1 MTVAAGA
8 RRAVPPGRE
17 EPNVSGPT
25 ILIVTGEASGDLHGA
40 ELARALLL
48 QQPDLRILG
57 MGAEKM
63 KGAGVELVFD
73 NRQLGVMGLVE
84 VFQRW
89 RSVLRAFEAVKEV
102 LMNRG
107 VDLVVLIDSP
117 DFNLRVAKLAKRMA
131 IPTVYYIGPKVWA
144 WRAGRLKTI
153 KKWVDRMLVIFPFEE
168 PLYREAG
175 VPCEFVG
182 HPLLDEI
189 PPTLNRGELR
199 RRYEISDDAV
209 VVALLP
215 GSRRMEID
223 RLLDRMTEAFRRIR
237 TGLPSV
243 IGIVPVAPSLSMSE
257 IRRKLFGRADGLRL
271 VSGDAPQVLACADF
285 AVVASGTAT
294 LEAAVVGTPMV
305 IVYKVAPLT
314 MLLARLLVKI
324 RSAGL
329 VNILAGR
336 VVTPELLQSNATPER
351 IAEVVLDHLRDPAK
365 MKEQRKSLEE
375 VRQKLGLPGAAHRA
389 AASILKILF
398 QTTRTV
404 TA

>member
-1 MTVAAGA
+1 MSQ
-8 RRAVPPGRE
+8 R
-17 EPNVSGPT
+17 T
-25 ILIVTGEASGDLHGA
+25 ILIVTAEASGDLHGA
-40 ELARALLL
+40 ELALALR
-48 QQPDLRILG
+48 QQQSDLRILG
-57 MGAEKM
+57 MGGERM
-63 KGAGVELVFD
+63 KLAGVELIFD
-73 NRQLGVMGLVE
+73 NRELGVMGLVE
-84 VFQRW
+84 VLHRW
-89 RSVLRAFEAVKEV
+89 RSVLRAFETVKEV
-102 LMNRG
+102 LDREG
-107 VDLVVLIDSP
+107 VDLIVLIDSP
-117 DFNLRVAKLAKRMA
+117 DFNLRVGRLAKQMK
-131 IPTVYYIGPKVWA
+131 IPTVYYIGPKIWA
-144 WRAGRLKTI
+144 WRRGRLKTV
-153 KKWVDRMLVIFPFEE
+153 KKWIDRMLVIFPFEE
-168 PLYREAG
+168 PLYQAVG

-189 PPTLNRGELR
+189 PATLDRAALR
-199 RRYEISDDAV
+199 RRYEIPDDAP

-223 RLLDRMTEAFRRIR
+223 RLLDGMTEAFRRIR
-237 TGLPSV
+237 ADLPSV
-243 IGIVPVAPSLSMSE
+243 IGIMPVAPSLSMSE
-257 IRRKLFGRADGLRL
+257 IRQKLSARADGLRL

-305 IVYKVAPLT
+305 IVYKVAPIT

-336 VVTPELLQSNATPER
+336 IVAPELLQSNATPER
-351 IAEVVLDHLRDPAK
+351 IAAVVSDYLRNPAK
-365 MKEQRKSLEE
+365 MQEQKMALED

-389 AASILKILF
+389 AASILKLLS

>member
-1 MTVAAGA
+1 
-8 RRAVPPGRE
+8 
-17 EPNVSGPT
+17 
-25 ILIVTGEASGDLHGA
+25 
-40 ELARALLL
+40 
-48 QQPDLRILG
+48 
-57 MGAEKM
+57 M
-63 KGAGVELVFD
+63 KLAGVELIFD

-84 VFQRW
+84 VLHRW
-89 RSVLRAFEAVKEV
+89 RSVLRAFETVEEV
-102 LMNRG
+102 LLHRG

-117 DFNLRVAKLAKRMA
+117 DFNLRVARLAKRMK

-144 WRAGRLKTI
+144 WRAGRLKTV

-189 PPTLNRGELR
+189 PKTLDRQGLR
-199 RRYEISDDAV
+199 RRYEIPDDAV

-215 GSRRMEID
+215 GSRWMEIN
-223 RLLDRMTEAFRRIR
+223 RLLDAMTGALRRIR
-237 TGLPSV
+237 MDLPSV
-243 IGIVPVAPSLSMSE
+243 VGIMPVAPSLSMAE
-257 IRRKLFGRADGLRL
+257 IRQKLSARSDDLRL
-271 VSGDAPQVLACADF
+271 VAGDAPQVLACSDF

-294 LEAAVVGTPMV
+294 LEAAIVGTPMV
-305 IVYKVAPLT
+305 VVYKVTPLT

-336 VVTPELLQSNATPER
+336 VVAPELLQSNATPQK
-351 IAEVVLDHLRDPAK
+351 IAAVVLDHLRNPDK
-365 MKEQRKSLEE
+365 VQEQKKSLEE

-389 AASILKILF
+389 AAGILKILS
-398 QTTRTV
+398 QTARTV

>member
-1 MTVAAGA
+1 MSQ
-8 RRAVPPGRE
+8 R
-17 EPNVSGPT
+17 T
-25 ILIVTGEASGDLHGA
+25 ILIVTAEASGDLHGA
-40 ELARALLL
+40 ELAQALRQ

-57 MGAEKM
+57 MGGERMRKV
-63 KGAGVELVFD
+63 GVELIFD
-73 NRQLGVMGLVE
+73 NRELGVMGLVE
-84 VFQRW
+84 VLQRW
-89 RSVLRAFEAVKEV
+89 RSVLRAFETVKEV
-102 LMNRG
+102 LDRRG
-107 VDLVVLIDSP
+107 VDLIVLIDSP
-117 DFNLRVAKLAKRMA
+117 DFNLRVARLAKRMK
-131 IPTVYYIGPKVWA
+131 IPTIYYIGPKVWA

-153 KKWVDRMLVIFPFEE
+153 KKWIDRMLVIFPFEE
-168 PLYREAG
+168 PLYQEAG

-189 PPTLNRGELR
+189 PTMLDRPALR
-199 RRYEISDDAV
+199 RRYEIPDDAV

-223 RLLDRMTEAFRRIR
+223 RLLNGMTEAYRRIR
-237 TGLPSV
+237 ADLPSV
-243 IGIVPVAPSLSMSE
+243 IGIMPVATSLSMSE
-257 IRRKLFGRADGLRL
+257 IRQKLAVHADDLRL
-271 VSGDAPQVLACADF
+271 VAGDAPQVLACSDF

-294 LEAAVVGTPMV
+294 IEAAIVGTPMV

-336 VVTPELLQSNATPER
+336 VVAPELLQSNATPEN
-351 IAEVVLDHLRDPAK
+351 IAAVVLDHLRNPAK
-365 MKEQRKSLEE
+365 MQEQKMALED

-389 AASILKILF
+389 AASILKLLS
-398 QTTRTV
+398 QTTGTV

>member
-1 MTVAAGA
+1 MSQ
-8 RRAVPPGRE
+8 R
-17 EPNVSGPT
+17 T

-40 ELARALLL
+40 ELARALHE
-48 QQPDLRILG
+48 QQPDLRLLG
-57 MGAEKM
+57 MGGARM
-63 KGAGVELVFD
+63 KLAGVELIFD

-84 VFQRW
+84 VLQRW
-89 RSVLRAFEAVKEV
+89 RSVLRAFETVKEV
-102 LMNRG
+102 LLQRG
-107 VDLVVLIDSP
+107 VDLVILIDSP
-117 DFNLRVAKLAKRMA
+117 DFNLRVARLAKQMK
-131 IPTVYYIGPKVWA
+131 IPAVYYIGPKVWA
-144 WRAGRLKTI
+144 WRAGRLKTV

-189 PPTLNRGELR
+189 PKTLDRHGLR
-199 RRYEISDDAV
+199 RRYEIPDDAV

-215 GSRRMEID
+215 GSRWMEIN
-223 RLLDRMTEAFRRIR
+223 RLLDTMTEALRRVR
-237 TGLPSV
+237 KDLPSV
-243 IGIVPVAPSLSMSE
+243 VGIMPVAPSLSMAE
-257 IRRKLFGRADGLRL
+257 IRQKLSARADDLRL
-271 VSGDAPQVLACADF
+271 VAGDAPQVLACSDF

-324 RSAGL
+324 RSSGL

-336 VVTPELLQSNATPER
+336 VVAPELLQSNATPEK
-351 IAEVVLDHLRDPAK
+351 IAAVVLDHLRNPEK
-365 MKEQRKSLEE
+365 MQEQKKSLEE

-389 AASILKILF
+389 AAGILKILS
-398 QTTRTV
+398 QTERTV